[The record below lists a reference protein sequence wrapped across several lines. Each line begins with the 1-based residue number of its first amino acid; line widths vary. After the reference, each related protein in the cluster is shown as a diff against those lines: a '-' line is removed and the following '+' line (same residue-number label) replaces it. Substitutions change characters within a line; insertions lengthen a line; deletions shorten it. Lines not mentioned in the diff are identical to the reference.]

1 MTRKKKTS
9 DFVFFCITSV
19 FSLFCFVSLPL
30 IRSWIE
36 TSLHVTWTRWAI
48 HLSLLPVC
56 TYSIYYC
63 NCNTKMGCAAMNPKP
78 PPRTHVHFENSVPPP
93 PHGTHP
99 WSAHRASS
107 KKGLASFLSVSWNR
121 QTFQLQRWRSEG
133 TGQMDKKDPSNMN
146 ERHELDLATTTKRKE
161 KRADLKRECPHRNL
175 ISCQS
180 AKWESLLANWD
191 INACRLQAGLLCAW
205 KRCLI
210 SEQPGLEHSWNKE
223 MAVM

>member
-1 MTRKKKTS
+1 MTRKKKKKTS

-19 FSLFCFVSLPL
+19 FSFFCFVSLPS

-36 TSLHVTWTRWAI
+36 MSSHVTWTRWAI

-63 NCNTKMGCAAMNPKP
+63 NCNTKMGCAAMNRTPQPLYACPFWEFSAPLP
-78 PPRTHVHFENSVPPP
+78 P
-93 PHGTHP
+93 GTHP

-133 TGQMDKKDPSNMN
+133 TGQMDKRTHQTWTNYTN
-146 ERHELDLATTTKRKE
+146 
-161 KRADLKRECPHRNL
+161 
-175 ISCQS
+175 
-180 AKWESLLANWD
+180 
-191 INACRLQAGLLCAW
+191 
-205 KRCLI
+205 
-210 SEQPGLEHSWNKE
+210 
-223 MAVM
+223 